1 MHVRYPIWL
10 RTIERPGS
18 QTFAIMFALEST
30 ARALLSTV
38 IAIQALALLHDARN
52 VSLVFSLIGVS
63 GFAASFLVPVLI
75 GRISRRY
82 TYTLGS
88 ILLLAA
94 AGLLASLTVP
104 GQIFGMIIRV
114 FATACLSITT
124 SLYIMQ
130 YISKRDLTRAEP
142 RRMQYS
148 ALAWTIGPW
157 LGVKIYETLG
167 PDWSYGASAVAA
179 LIALGFFW
187 MMRLRDNP
195 VIQPANR
202 PPPNPI
208 KSIGRFLQQP
218 RLRLAWII
226 TFGRSAWWVF
236 FFVYTPLYM
245 IESGFS
251 REQGALAVSA
261 GNALLFLTPLFGELG
276 SRFGIRKVLTGG
288 FVLAGVATLFA
299 GLSYHNPYLSLGFLM
314 LAATGCVALD
324 ALGTIPFFRAVHPYE
339 RAQMTTVF
347 RTYIDIAELLTPGLF
362 AILLTVSDL
371 QTVFIVFGGIVA
383 SFAIWPKFLPRR
395 M

>member
-1 MHVRYPIWL
+1 MHVRYPVWL
-10 RTIERPGS
+10 RYVEHPGPN
-18 QTFAIMFALEST
+18 TFAVMFALEST

-52 VSLVFSLIGVS
+52 VSLVFSLVGVG
-63 GFAASFLVPVLI
+63 GFVSSFLVPILV

-88 ILLLAA
+88 ILLVVA
-94 AGLLASLTVP
+94 AGLLGALTVP
-104 GQIFGMIIRV
+104 GQISGMIVRV

-130 YISKRDLTRAEP
+130 YISKRDLTRSEP

-148 ALAWTIGPW
+148 AVAWTIGPW
-157 LGVKIYETLG
+157 LGVWLYENLG
-167 PDWSYGASAVAA
+167 PEWSYGISAVAA

-187 MMRLRDNP
+187 LMRLRDSSI
-195 VIQPANR
+195 VLPAKR
-202 PPPNPI
+202 PPPNPL
-208 KSIGRFLQQP
+208 KSIGRFVEQP

-226 TFGRSAWWVF
+226 TFGRSCWWVF

-245 IESGFS
+245 IESGFT

-261 GNALLFLTPLFGELG
+261 GNALLFLTPLFGGL
-276 SRFGIRKVLTGG
+276 GIRYGIRRVLAGG
-288 FVLAGVATLFA
+288 FAVAGVATMLA
-299 GLSYHNPYLSLGFLM
+299 GVTYYTPALAIAFLM
-314 LAATGCVALD
+314 IAATGCVALD
-324 ALGTIPFFRAVHPYE
+324 ALGTIPFFRAAHPYE

-347 RTYIDIAELLTPGLF
+347 RTYIDIAELLTPALF
-362 AILLTVSDL
+362 AVLLTVSDL
-371 QTVFIVFGGIVA
+371 QTVFIVFGVITA
-383 SFAIWPKFLPRR
+383 AFAIWPRFLPRR